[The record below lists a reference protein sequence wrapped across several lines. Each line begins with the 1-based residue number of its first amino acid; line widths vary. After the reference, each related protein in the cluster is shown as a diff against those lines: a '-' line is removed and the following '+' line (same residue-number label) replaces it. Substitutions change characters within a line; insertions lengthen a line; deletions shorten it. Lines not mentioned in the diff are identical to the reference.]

1 MLKSEFWKRGLQA
14 VLAAALALVGQASGG
29 EAYYTGF
36 ETPPFA
42 IGDDKIIGTDG
53 WLGNYVGAKLHGTMS
68 EDQHKVAGIGNAAFI
83 GGFATTAINTAT
95 TGTSPVFPYVR
106 KSVNLDPL
114 ALGQEVAT
122 FGVAFGIKD
131 STSASLIG
139 LNRYKRD
146 NFEFLVYSQA
156 GALLAGVQ
164 FDNTT
169 LDTVS
174 GLPLGKIYRL
184 AWNSSAVPPA
194 FEYYNTGF
202 VFLPQ
207 TLESLQFRI
216 NYRTNRWTAMLGG
229 VPLFQD
235 LTFYTGSLTKD
246 LGSVMVKMGV
256 GLFSYNSFTKTTIIQ
271 PGDNYMLF
279 DDFAVRTD
287 PVTTTPNVSKTNGG
301 AATINWNEEASYS
314 YRLQYSSDCKTW
326 LDFAGTIHTATV
338 TGDTRFTDPTLP
350 VPTRRFY
357 RVKRTYP

>member
-1 MLKSEFWKRGLQA
+1 
-14 VLAAALALVGQASGG
+14 
-29 EAYYTGF
+29 
-36 ETPPFA
+36 
-42 IGDDKIIGTDG
+42 
-53 WLGNYVGAKLHGTMS
+53 
-68 EDQHKVAGIGNAAFI
+68 
-83 GGFATTAINTAT
+83 
-95 TGTSPVFPYVR
+95 
-106 KSVNLDPL
+106 VNLDPL

-122 FGVAFGIKD
+122 FGVTFGIKD

-139 LNRYKRD
+139 FNRYKRD

-156 GALLAGVQ
+156 QALLGGLQ

-169 LDTVS
+169 LDSIS

-207 TLESLQFRI
+207 ALESLQFRI
-216 NYRTNRWTAMLGG
+216 NFRTNRWTATLGG

-235 LTFYTGSLTKD
+235 LTFYTGSQTKN
-246 LGSVMVKMGV
+246 LGFVMVKLGV
-256 GLFSYNSFTKTTIIQ
+256 GLYSYNSFTKTTTVQ
-271 PGDNYMLF
+271 PGDNYLLF

-287 PVTTTPNVSKTNGG
+287 PVTTTLNVSKTGSG

-314 YRLQYSSDCKTW
+314 YRLQYSIDCKAW
-326 LDFAGTIHTATV
+326 LDFAGSIHTATV
-338 TGDTRFTDPTLP
+338 TGDTRFTDPTSP